1 MDPQK
6 QKQFVLQLLYY
17 GSILA
22 LLYVLF
28 YYVIPL
34 FLPFLIGFAIA
45 YILRPIVFRFTQG
58 NHIRLYSTALL
69 FLFYCFLALLLF
81 IVALKG
87 ILLLQDLMEQLP
99 AFYQQYIAPYLAQSD
114 LQVSNLSKELPF
126 ADILHSLLIQLQ
138 QSLASFLSKLTSG
151 FLYTISKLM
160 LSLPNI
166 LFAMFLSIVSSFFIN
181 ADYQGITTAI
191 TSKLPKAWRVKLLR
205 TSKLVKTTLKQMA
218 KAYGILLLCTFL
230 QLWLGLVLLKVHKAA
245 LIAFGIAL
253 FDMLPILGCG
263 GILLPWAF
271 VSYIAGSTKLAVGL
285 LLLNLIIGIIR
296 SILEPKILSAKLGQH
311 PFVTLIAMYVG
322 GKLFGI
328 CGMLLAPFVCMLIQK
343 LQQEN

>member
-81 IVALKG
+81 IAALKG

-138 QSLASFLSKLTSG
+138 QSLASFLSKLTSS

-166 LFAMFLSIVSSFFIN
+166 LFAMVSFHRFFLF
-181 ADYQGITTAI
+181 YQCRL
-191 TSKLPKAWRVKLLR
+191 SRHYHR
-205 TSKLVKTTLKQMA
+205 NYKQAA
-218 KAYGILLLCTFL
+218 KSVAS
-230 QLWLGLVLLKVHKAA
+230 KAA
-245 LIAFGIAL
+245 AYLKTCKNNLETNGKGL
-253 FDMLPILGCG
+253 
-263 GILLPWAF
+263 W
-271 VSYIAGSTKLAVGL
+271 YIA
-285 LLLNLIIGIIR
+285 
-296 SILEPKILSAKLGQH
+296 
-311 PFVTLIAMYVG
+311 AMY
-322 GKLFGI
+322 LSSA
-328 CGMLLAPFVCMLIQK
+328 LAGTCLIK
-343 LQQEN
+343 SS

>member
-138 QSLASFLSKLTSG
+138 QSLASFLSKLTSS

-191 TSKLPKAWRVKLLR
+191 TSKLPKAWRIKLLR

-296 SILEPKILSAKLGQH
+296 SILEPKILSSKLGQH

>member
-6 QKQFVLQLLYY
+6 QKQFVLQLIYY

-28 YYVIPL
+28 YYVVPL
-34 FLPFLIGFAIA
+34 FLPFIIGFAIA
-45 YILRPIVFRFTQG
+45 YVLRPIVFRFTQG
-58 NHIRLYSTALL
+58 NHIRLYSTTLL
-69 FLFYCFLALLLF
+69 FLFYCSLALLLF
-81 IVALKG
+81 VAALKG

-99 AFYQQYIAPYLAQSD
+99 EFYQQYIVPYLEQS
-114 LQVSNLSKELPF
+114 SIKASSPSKELPF
-126 ADILHSLLIQLQ
+126 ANILHSLLIQLQ
-138 QSLASFLSKLTSG
+138 QSIASFLSRLTSSL
-151 FLYTISKLM
+151 LYTISRLM

-166 LFAMFLSIVSSFFIN
+166 LFAMFLSIISSFFIN

-191 TSKLPKAWRVKLLR
+191 ISKLPKEWQAKLLR
-205 TSKLVKTTLKQMA
+205 TSRLVKTTLKQMA

-230 QLWLGLVLLKVHKAA
+230 QLWLGLSLLGIHKAVF
-245 LIAFGIAL
+245 IAFSIAL

-271 VSYIAGSTKLAVGL
+271 VSYIGGSTKLAVGL
-285 LLLNLIIGIIR
+285 VLLNLIIGINR

-311 PFVTLIAMYVG
+311 PFVTLVAMYVG

-328 CGMLLAPFVCMLIQK
+328 CGMLLAPFVCILIQK
-343 LQQEN
+343 LQQEG